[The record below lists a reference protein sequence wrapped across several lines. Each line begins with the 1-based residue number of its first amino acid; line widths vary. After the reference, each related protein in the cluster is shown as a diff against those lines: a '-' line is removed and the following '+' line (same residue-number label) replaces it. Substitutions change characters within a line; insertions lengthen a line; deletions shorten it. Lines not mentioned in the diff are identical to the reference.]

1 MSNEIQTY
9 VQKQTA
15 VKAALT
21 KAQGAILSALP
32 KHLDPERMF
41 RVYLTACNTS
51 PGILDCEP
59 ISIVGA
65 VMRAAAFGL
74 SLETV
79 TGEAFIIPRRNKNL
93 GGRHAANFQIGYKGL
108 RKLALQGDPE
118 LRDVFAYAVYDN
130 DMFDYALGI
139 EPTIRVHKPAPGGA
153 RGKLAQAYAV
163 AVWKDSYRRFEV
175 IDSSVIALAKRYA
188 GGTEKPD
195 SPWNTN
201 EEAMWRK
208 TALRRLCNQLALSSD
223 VARELARGDGVDG
236 HDALRER
243 AQEDPSARA
252 VLVELGGAGMLEAPP
267 MPIETEQS
275 ALDRAAD
282 EAEQELVRPGA
293 PAGGEPPRRAR
304 RPRTPETP
312 KQGPDALVPTVT
324 FAEDSAAAPSPGRQ
338 PGED

>member
-9 VQKQTA
+9 AQKQVA

-118 LRDVFAYAVYDN
+118 LRDVFAFAVYEN

-153 RGKLAQAYAV
+153 RGKLVQAYAV
-163 AVWKDSYRRFEV
+163 AVWKDGYRRFEV
-175 IDSSVIALAKRYA
+175 IDSQVIALAKRYA
-188 GGTEKPD
+188 GGTEKAD

-208 TALRRLCNQLALSSD
+208 TVLRRMCNQLALSSD
-223 VARELARGDGVDG
+223 VARELSRGDGIDG

-243 AQEDPSARA
+243 AQEDPTARA
-252 VLVELGGAGMLEAPP
+252 VMVELGGAAMLDAHG
-267 MPIETEQS
+267 PIETEQS

-282 EAEQELVRPGA
+282 EGEEETKAAA
-293 PAGGEPPRRAR
+293 PAPEPARRQR
-304 RPRTPETP
+304 RPRTP
-312 KQGPDALVPTVT
+312 
-324 FAEDSAAAPSPGRQ
+324 AAPNGEGSPPSGQPEGDGAQERQ
-338 PGED
+338 PGQEG

>member
-21 KAQGAILSALP
+21 RAQGAILSALP

-51 PGILDCEP
+51 PGILECEP

-118 LRDVFAYAVYDN
+118 LRDVFAYAVYEN
-130 DMFDYALGI
+130 DMFDYALGM
-139 EPTIRVHKPAPGGA
+139 EPAIRVHKPAPGGS
-153 RGKLAQAYAV
+153 RGKLIQAYAV
-163 AVWKDSYRRFEV
+163 AVWKDGYRRFEV
-175 IDSSVIALAKRYA
+175 IDSQVIALAKRYA
-188 GGTEKPD
+188 GGTDKPD

-208 TALRRLCNQLALSSD
+208 TGLRRLCNQLALSSD
-223 VARELARGDGVDG
+223 VARELARGDGIDG

-252 VLVELGGAGMLEAPP
+252 VLVELGGAGMLDAPP
-267 MPIETEQS
+267 VFETEQS
-275 ALDRAAD
+275 ALDRAAED
-282 EAEQELVRPGA
+282 AEQAEK
-293 PAGGEPPRRAR
+293 PATAETPRRWRAR
-304 RPRTPETP
+304 PVERTPTRANGAETP
-312 KQGPDALVPTVT
+312 PEADQEDA
-324 FAEDSAAAPSPGRQ
+324 AGDDERQ
-338 PGED
+338 PGQEG